1 MYLMVSRIDE
11 RSKTTR
17 HGQQWVLVLAR
28 MCVLTRPYRPG
39 TASQTIGRI
48 FETLSICDTDP
59 VHVMA
64 LLRTTRSIV
73 SGSAALLMVT
83 DLEFVPGDLDI
94 YTPLSQEEPA
104 MAIVQRHMNFEL
116 VTSRM
121 PRGLPRQLRN
131 HEGSPPREGGEGE
144 DPAIA
149 IFHFHS
155 TIVMNYLTGFGL
167 YCAYPSLTLSDVGVV
182 NLPAVLRELG
192 IRRNAEECFDK
203 YRARGITLVNDV
215 KKLWRHS
222 LHECR
227 RDAECPHT
235 IRSTLDARGLYVALF
250 QPTDAEDEYIARNR
264 YATIWML
271 GGPMCGETGT

>member
-1 MYLMVSRIDE
+1 
-11 RSKTTR
+11 
-17 HGQQWVLVLAR
+17 
-28 MCVLTRPYRPG
+28 
-39 TASQTIGRI
+39 
-48 FETLSICDTDP
+48 
-59 VHVMA
+59 

-94 YTPLSQEEPA
+94 YMPLSQEEPA

-121 PRGLPRQLRN
+121 PRGYPDNSGITKVHRLEKGARSMNIIIVQ
-131 HEGSPPREGGEGE
+131 GE

-203 YRARGITLVNDV
+203 YRARG
-215 KKLWRHS
+215 
-222 LHECR
+222 
-227 RDAECPHT
+227 
-235 IRSTLDARGLYVALF
+235 
-250 QPTDAEDEYIARNR
+250 
-264 YATIWML
+264 
-271 GGPMCGETGT
+271 